1 VTTFPTVC
9 AHILGQLLK
18 YWGPDRIVFGSDSL
32 WYGAPQWQIEALW
45 RFQIPEAMA
54 QKYGY
59 PRLDESTRRKILGL
73 NSARLYKL
81 HSQATVARA
90 GAYRPMPRDFAARV
104 PAELRATLA
113 DAPGSHQGTQGARH
127 APRTDRLAQLRSDY
141 RAAGGTADNL
151 RRGWIVRG

>member
-1 VTTFPTVC
+1 
-9 AHILGQLLK
+9 
-18 YWGPDRIVFGSDSL
+18 
-32 WYGAPQWQIEALW
+32 
-45 RFQIPEAMA
+45 MA

-81 HSQATVARA
+81 DSRATVSRA
-90 GAYRPMPRDFAARV
+90 GPYRPVPRDFDARV

-113 DAPGSHQGTQGARH
+113 DAPGSHQGTQSTRH
-127 APRTDRLAQLRSDY
+127 APATDRLVQLRGDY
-141 RAAGGTADNL
+141 RAAGGMADNM